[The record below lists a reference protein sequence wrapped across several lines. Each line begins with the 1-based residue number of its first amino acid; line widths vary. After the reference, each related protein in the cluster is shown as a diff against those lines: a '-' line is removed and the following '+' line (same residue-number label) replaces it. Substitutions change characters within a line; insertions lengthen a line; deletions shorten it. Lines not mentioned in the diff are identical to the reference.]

1 MKEGKVYWLIISFII
16 LLFDISLIFIL
27 NLYSVNNI
35 GILYIVSKSIA
46 VLSFIGIVML
56 GFFKRDL
63 SCYLLQYII
72 AIIFQFIPLI
82 IRYLSIGENG
92 FVFSII
98 ILFVS
103 VIVYLCLEF
112 GLLILSKKSLKAI
125 EKLKGTEINTKV
137 EHINEQDI

>member
-1 MKEGKVYWLIISFII
+1 VK
-16 LLFDISLIFIL
+16 
-27 NLYSVNNI
+27 NI
-35 GILYIVSKSIA
+35 GAFYIVSKSIS

-63 SCYLLQYII
+63 SCYSLQYII

-112 GLLILSKKSLKAI
+112 GLLFLSKKSLKAT
-125 EKLKGTEINTKV
+125 EKLKGIEINTKV

>member
-1 MKEGKVYWLIISFII
+1 MKKEKIYWLIISFII

-27 NLYSVNNI
+27 NTYSVKNI
-35 GILYIVSKSIA
+35 GAFYIVSKSIS

-63 SCYLLQYII
+63 SCYSLQYII

-112 GLLILSKKSLKAI
+112 GLLFLSKKSLKAT
-125 EKLKGTEINTKV
+125 EKLKGIEINTKV